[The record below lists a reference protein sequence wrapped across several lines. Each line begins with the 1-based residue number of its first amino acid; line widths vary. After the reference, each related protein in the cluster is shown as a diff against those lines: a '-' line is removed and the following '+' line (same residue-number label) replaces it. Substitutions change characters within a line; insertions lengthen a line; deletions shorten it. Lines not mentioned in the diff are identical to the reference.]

1 MRGLFPQ
8 GRNGEQASGIGRLV
22 LLPLLFVMALAVTVA
37 APRNAEAQDTRYA
50 ALVIDYSTG
59 KVLFERHADA
69 RRYPASLTKMMTLY
83 MTFEALES
91 GKLKLDQRLT
101 VSQRAAG
108 MPPSKLGIPAGK
120 TITVRDAIYALITR
134 SANDIA
140 VVLAESL
147 GGTEIRFA
155 QLMTERARRL
165 GMTNTSFRN
174 ASGLPNNGQVSTARD
189 MAQLAVRLMRDY
201 PQYYDMFKVRS
212 FTHGGSTFVNHN
224 RLLGNLEGTDGIK
237 TGYIRA
243 SGFNLVASAKRGQH
257 RLIGVVFGGQS
268 AASRDAHMME
278 LLEAGFTDI
287 AQIRTASTVP
297 LPARKPV
304 LEDAPG
310 AQPVA
315 VAEAG
320 ATRLADEDA
329 LAQGDAPGTAAA
341 RDLWGVQVGAFAQEG
356 AARDALSSARK
367 LAPTFLKSAQLFI
380 ERARPDQKPLYRARL
395 LGMTEK
401 EARQACAAL
410 KSKKMACVPVPPDA
424 IVSVAS
430 LPN

>member
-1 MRGLFPQ
+1 MRGFFPQ
-8 GRNGEQASGIGRLV
+8 SRNREQACGIARLV
-22 LLPLLFVMALAVTVA
+22 LLPLLFVMALAVAVA
-37 APRNAEAQDTRYA
+37 APLGAEAQATRYA

-91 GKLKLDQRLT
+91 GKLKLDQHLP
-101 VSQRAAG
+101 VSRRAAG
-108 MPPSKLGIPAGK
+108 MPPSKLGLPAGK
-120 TITVRDAIYALITR
+120 TIKVRDAIYALITR

-140 VVLAESL
+140 VVLAEAQ
-147 GGTEIRFA
+147 GGTEIKFA
-155 QLMTERARRL
+155 QMMTERARKL
-165 GMTNTSFRN
+165 GMKNSSFRN
-174 ASGLPNNGQVSTARD
+174 ASGLPNRGQVSTARD
-189 MAQLAVRLMRDY
+189 MAHLAVRLMRDY

-212 FTHGGSTFVNHN
+212 FTYAGRTYVNHN

-268 AASRDAHMME
+268 AASRDEHMMD
-278 LLEAGFTDI
+278 LLEASFTEIGQIQI
-287 AQIRTASTVP
+287 AGTVP
-297 LPARKPV
+297 LPARKPM
-304 LEDAPG
+304 LDDAP
-310 AQPVA
+310 ATQVA
-315 VAEAG
+315 MADAG
-320 ATRLADEDA
+320 TTRLAEEEA
-329 LAQGDAPGTAAA
+329 LAQGDASDLAAA
-341 RDLWGVQVGAFAQEG
+341 RDLWGVQVGAFTQEG
-356 AARDALSSARK
+356 SAREALISAQK
-367 LAPTFLKSAQLFI
+367 LAPKMLKTAQLFI
-380 ERARPDQKPLYRARL
+380 ERARPDQKPLFRARL

-410 KSKKMACVPVPPDA
+410 KTKKMACVPVPPDA